1 MTGNKNIVWSV
12 AFSPDG
18 KRIVSGGDDTFVRMW
33 LAYADAAAVCQAHHQ
48 YKPPAV
54 AGLGGT
60 RYRLRRSL
68 SRTTN
73 PSRWLKSNDPESMAS
88 MTQQETDELLL
99 IYGIRKQRKAIKERQ
114 KAQEQA
120 QKNRAGHRL

>member
-1 MTGNKNIVWSV
+1 M
-12 AFSPDG
+12 
-18 KRIVSGGDDTFVRMW
+18 
-33 LAYADAAAVCQAHHQ
+33 
-48 YKPPAV
+48 
-54 AGLGGT
+54 AGLGVT

-88 MTQQETDELLL
+88 MIQQETDELLL

-120 QKNRAGHRL
+120 QKNRAGHRLWPC